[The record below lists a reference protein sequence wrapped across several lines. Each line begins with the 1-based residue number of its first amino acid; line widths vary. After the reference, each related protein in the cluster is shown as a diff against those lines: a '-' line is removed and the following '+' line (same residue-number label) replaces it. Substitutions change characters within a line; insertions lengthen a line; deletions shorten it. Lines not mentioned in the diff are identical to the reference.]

1 LGKRCLLAFRAD
13 YYFRLPKPFEL
24 GLFGGTAVERSM
36 AAFNYHFI
44 SEGQHGDRPEQ
55 SWAALLRGTGDT
67 LAMNPIPQAFRPLLE
82 LWSNNNSFTGRPIES
97 QGDAYKAPSERK
109 TPHTSETL
117 VQVSRGMEALLDDN
131 APSPKQLQHLWR
143 GYFAGMGGYFMS
155 AVDVPVRWLTDAP
168 EKPENALRDLPLI
181 GTFARG
187 DAPARNTA
195 TMNQLYQWRD
205 EAQRRSRMV
214 KDALD
219 NKDVN
224 RARNLEAEWGWL
236 IGPRVRSSN
245 ANGGF
250 MHAGVQQLERTARDL
265 AELRQSDNEIY
276 SSRTLTPAQKRQR
289 LDANAQRR
297 NTLARQRVNQLRERE
312 YQHRHPQKA
321 A

>member
-1 LGKRCLLAFRAD
+1 
-13 YYFRLPKPFEL
+13 
-24 GLFGGTAVERSM
+24 M

-55 SWAALLRGTGDT
+55 SWAALLRGLMDT
-67 LAMNPIPQAFRPLLE
+67 LAMNPIPQAVRPLVE
-82 LWSNNNSFTGRPIES
+82 LWANENSFTGRPIES
-97 QGDAYKAPSERK
+97 QGDRWKAPSERK

-131 APSPKQLQHLWR
+131 TPSAKQLQHLWR
-143 GYFAGMGGYFMS
+143 GYFAGMGDYFMKT
-155 AVDVPVRWLTDAP
+155 VDVPVRWLTDAP
-168 EKPENALRDLPLI
+168 EKPEKALRDIPVI

-187 DAPARNTA
+187 DTPARNT
-195 TMNQLYQWRD
+195 TSMTQLYEWRD
-205 EAQRRSRMV
+205 EAQKRSRMV

-219 NKDVN
+219 NKDIN

-236 IGPRVRSSN
+236 LGPRVRSSN

-250 MHAGVQQLERTARDL
+250 MHAGVQQLERTAREL
-265 AELRQSDNEIY
+265 AEIRRSDNDIY
-276 SSRTLTPAQKRQR
+276 ASRTLTPAQKRQR

-312 YQHRHPQKA
+312 YQHKHPRKA